1 MPIRE
6 IVKDLF
12 KIETFVD
19 NVLQCAELK
28 EEGGSLDDGS
38 IEEVNEKLSDD
49 TILDIVSDEYLNRMK
64 IAKGIVETPEMY
76 GEYQSLEAL
85 KQEAKY
91 NQELGEFFDKW
102 QVATNIGEL

>member
-12 KIETFVD
+12 KIEPFVD

-49 TILDIVSDEYLNRMK
+49 TILDIVSVEYQNRMK

-76 GEYQSLEAL
+76 GEYQSLESL
-85 KQEAKY
+85 KQEAEY

-102 QVATNIGEL
+102 GMEQNNGS

>member
-1 MPIRE
+1 MAIRE

-28 EEGGSLDDGS
+28 EEGGCLEDGS
-38 IEEVNEKLSDD
+38 IEEVNKKLSDD
-49 TILDIVSDEYLNRMK
+49 YILDIVSCEYLNRMK
-64 IAKGIVETPEMY
+64 IAKGIVETHEMY
-76 GEYQSLEAL
+76 GEYQSLESL

-91 NQELGEFFDKW
+91 NQELGNFFDKW
-102 QVATNIGEL
+102 EREQTNEG